1 MNSPIKYYGGKSY
14 MSDII
19 ISHFP
24 KDYSVYIEG
33 FGGGA
38 SVLFAKER
46 DKLEIYNDLGKNVYS
61 LFKVLSDKELFEQ
74 MKEKL
79 DLTYYSAEIRKEFI
93 EDLKRNDLSLVDRA
107 YKYFYVNRSSF
118 NGVGGFST
126 TLLVRRNMSKSVS
139 DYLSAIDGLSEVH
152 NRLSSVIIENR
163 NIFDLIEKYDD
174 KDVFFYCFDKETEIL
189 TKDGWKNIGDCTLN
203 DYCLSREPNTNKLE
217 YVKIINTIS
226 YKYKGDMY
234 EYDGKNLNFCV
245 TPNHK
250 MFIHNLKS
258 ENDEFI
264 TCENLYNTLNKRQY
278 RIPSSEGLWFNDD
291 NFEFE
296 YNGLI
301 YDKRYFS
308 YLIGI
313 FCTDGTHLKNGT
325 IAISQTKK
333 HIFVKIID
341 ILNKLNIRYSVY
353 GKINKKIY
361 IHSKCAKYF
370 RQFGKKETR
379 KIPNEIKNW
388 NNECLKYLLEGI
400 IDGDSDS
407 EGRRI
412 WIGSK
417 TLVDDIQEIC
427 YKVGFSSCYSICKPK
442 DKILKKENRTI
453 HGKKVYYC
461 VSINHKKQLM
471 IKDCNFNK
479 KQYND
484 FVNCVTLE
492 KWHTVL
498 VRRNG
503 KCMWCGQCDPPYI
516 HDTRSSGTEYEC
528 EMSNEEHE
536 KLIDIMLNSKGKF
549 LVSGYEH
556 PIYSKLVDNGWNLYK
571 YDSVNACSDRTECLW
586 YNYDIEEGD
595 LFNEI

>member
-1 MNSPIKYYGGKSY
+1 M
-14 MSDII
+14 
-19 ISHFP
+19 
-24 KDYSVYIEG
+24 
-33 FGGGA
+33 
-38 SVLFAKER
+38 
-46 DKLEIYNDLGKNVYS
+46 
-61 LFKVLSDKELFEQ
+61 
-74 MKEKL
+74 
-79 DLTYYSAEIRKEFI
+79 
-93 EDLKRNDLSLVDRA
+93 
-107 YKYFYVNRSSF
+107 
-118 NGVGGFST
+118 
-126 TLLVRRNMSKSVS
+126 
-139 DYLSAIDGLSEVH
+139 
-152 NRLSSVIIENR
+152 
-163 NIFDLIEKYDD
+163 
-174 KDVFFYCFDKETEIL
+174 
-189 TKDGWKNIGDCTLN
+189 
-203 DYCLSREPNTNKLE
+203 
-217 YVKIINTIS
+217 
-226 YKYKGDMY
+226 
-234 EYDGKNLNFCV
+234 
-245 TPNHK
+245 
-250 MFIHNLKS
+250 
-258 ENDEFI
+258 
-264 TCENLYNTLNKRQY
+264 
-278 RIPSSEGLWFNDD
+278 
-291 NFEFE
+291 
-296 YNGLI
+296 
-301 YDKRYFS
+301 
-308 YLIGI
+308 
-313 FCTDGTHLKNGT
+313 
-325 IAISQTKK
+325 
-333 HIFVKIID
+333 
-341 ILNKLNIRYSVY
+341 
-353 GKINKKIY
+353 
-361 IHSKCAKYF
+361 
-370 RQFGKKETR
+370 
-379 KIPNEIKNW
+379 
-388 NNECLKYLLEGI
+388 EGI

-586 YNYDIEEGD
+586 YNYDIEEN
-595 LFNEI
+595 LFDEI